1 MAQIY
6 FVNIQKGKSEYS
18 SAKRMDASTFKSVFG
33 KQEQKNKHSI
43 VEISAAQYKQIKE
56 GKALKAA
63 EIGAVEGHE
72 VVKIANENELLRSQV
87 SESNSEIANLQR
99 QLAELQKGSNEK
111 ASPVEETPVEEN
123 STEDKEATPA
133 KTAKKK

>member
-6 FVNIQKGKSEYS
+6 FVNVQKEKGEYT

-33 KQEQKNKHSI
+33 KQEQKQKHSI

-56 GKALKAA
+56 GKPLK
-63 EIGAVEGHE
+63 GAVEGHE
-72 VVKIANENELLRSQV
+72 VVRIASENELLRSEV
-87 SESNSEIANLQR
+87 SERDSEIANLQR
-99 QLAELQKGSNEK
+99 QLAQFQKGNSD
-111 ASPVEETPVEEN
+111 VETTPVEEV
-123 STEDKEATPA
+123 SVEEAPTEEKEVTPA

>member
-1 MAQIY
+1 MALIY
-6 FVNIQKGKSEYS
+6 FVNIQKGKDEYT

-33 KQEQKNKHSI
+33 KQEQKQKHSI

-56 GKALKAA
+56 GKGLKAA

-72 VVKIANENELLRSQV
+72 VVRIASENELLRSQV

-99 QLAELQKGSNEK
+99 QLAQFQKGNSD
-111 ASPVEETPVEEN
+111 VEATPVEED
-123 STEDKEATPA
+123 STEEKEAATN